1 MSTLLKKKG
10 PAEAA
15 TSPSHGSTNPT
26 KDMDMNTHT
35 DSTDAAPAASE
46 DAPLKVIRLAKEIST
61 ALNDCE
67 TYEVVVVYPSRDRE
81 YPVAICLDRDYR
93 QMTNAMFAYRD
104 AVLAFGS
111 SGGKG
116 LRKLR
121 AERDRA
127 HEDLMASFYE
137 AFDAGGAA

>member
-1 MSTLLKKKG
+1 MT
-10 PAEAA
+10 
-15 TSPSHGSTNPT
+15 
-26 KDMDMNTHT
+26 
-35 DSTDAAPAASE
+35 
-46 DAPLKVIRLAKEIST
+46 VIRLAKEISA

-67 TYEVVVVYPSRDRE
+67 TYEVVVIYPSKDRE

-111 SGGKG
+111 SNGKG

-127 HEDLMASFYE
+127 HENLMASFYE
-137 AFDAGGAA
+137 AQP